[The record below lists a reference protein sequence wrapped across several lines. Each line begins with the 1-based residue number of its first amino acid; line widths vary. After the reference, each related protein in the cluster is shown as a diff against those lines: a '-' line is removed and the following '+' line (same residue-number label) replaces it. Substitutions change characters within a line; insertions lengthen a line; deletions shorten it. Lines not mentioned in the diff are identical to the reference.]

1 MVNLFFKRIIFIKEI
16 TFISSG
22 NTYCD
27 VILNVDHLGFVIRQF
42 FVHDLPPFKVI
53 IYILFL
59 QNFGKEFQYGRSK
72 LSRMCGGLSV
82 NNGQKLYLH
91 T

>member
-1 MVNLFFKRIIFIKEI
+1 MVNLFFKRIIFIKEN

-42 FVHDLPPFKVI
+42 FAHDLAPLIF
-53 IYILFL
+53 
-59 QNFGKEFQYGRSK
+59 QNINVHKINPQI
-72 LSRMCGGLSV
+72 
-82 NNGQKLYLH
+82 
-91 T
+91 

>member
-1 MVNLFFKRIIFIKEI
+1 MVNLFFKRIIFIKEN

-42 FVHDLPPFKVI
+42 FAHDPAPLIDSLENDVASGFTGW
-53 IYILFL
+53 LL
-59 QNFGKEFQYGRSK
+59 ERRSF
-72 LSRMCGGLSV
+72 
-82 NNGQKLYLH
+82 

>member
-1 MVNLFFKRIIFIKEI
+1 MVNLFFKRIIFIKEN

-27 VILNVDHLGFVIRQF
+27 IILNVDHLGFDIRH
-42 FVHDLPPFKVI
+42 FVAHDLAP
-53 IYILFL
+53 L
-59 QNFGKEFQYGRSK
+59 
-72 LSRMCGGLSV
+72 
-82 NNGQKLYLH
+82 

>member
-1 MVNLFFKRIIFIKEI
+1 MVNLFFKRIIFIKEN

-42 FVHDLPPFKVI
+42 FAHDLAPLSQFSVARRTKTVMLPKNLNKK
-53 IYILFL
+53 YIL
-59 QNFGKEFQYGRSK
+59 
-72 LSRMCGGLSV
+72 CG
-82 NNGQKLYLH
+82 
-91 T
+91 

>member
-1 MVNLFFKRIIFIKEI
+1 MVNLFFKRIIFIKEN

-27 VILNVDHLGFVIRQF
+27 VILNVDHLGFDIRQF
-42 FVHDLPPFKVI
+42 FAHDLAS
-53 IYILFL
+53 L
-59 QNFGKEFQYGRSK
+59 N
-72 LSRMCGGLSV
+72 
-82 NNGQKLYLH
+82 